1 MIKFSR
7 IAVTLVS
14 CISLAV
20 LGSAGAASAHP
31 RHVTPKRIVEHVN
44 LTPTGRMQA
53 NPDWCC

>member
-7 IAVTLVS
+7 IAVTMVS

-31 RHVTPKRIVEHVN
+31 RHVTPKQHVHV
-44 LTPTGRMQA
+44 TQRHGMVAGDR
-53 NPDWCC
+53 DWCC